1 MRAAPAA
8 RTLPGRALPGR
19 ALLGLLG
26 AVWLALAAGAAG
38 AFSLDTPLAD
48 PALEARARAL
58 HAALRCPVCQGQSLA
73 DSDAG
78 LARDLR
84 AIVRERLAA
93 GATDGEVLAFLAA
106 RYGDYVLLEPPV
118 KPATWALWFGPA
130 AVFVAGAGLAWLL
143 LRRRARADG
152 PGAEAAPLSAEER
165 RRLAALLDDER

>member
-1 MRAAPAA
+1 MRVAPAA
-8 RTLPGRALPGR
+8 ARALPG
-19 ALLGLLG
+19 LLG
-26 AVWLALAAGAAG
+26 ALWLALTAGAAG

-58 HAALRCPVCQGQSLA
+58 HAALRYPVCQGQSIA
-73 DSDAG
+73 GSDAG

-93 GATDGEVLAFLAA
+93 GATDGEVRAFLVE

-130 AVFVAGAGLAWLL
+130 AVFVAGTGLAWLL
-143 LRRRARADG
+143 LRRRARAGG
-152 PGAEAAPLSAEER
+152 PGAEEATPLSAEER